1 MGDSTVS
8 CADGL
13 ETGNSTARSR
23 ESSSPG
29 RIAISRQTTTPTLRS
44 GPMLQRADCPC
55 CADGLAITNIRKTD
69 NTQRIGHEF
78 DVNVDLQYP
87 ASGPQGSY
95 PASGPQGSCTLEW
108 WEKSDKPSVLG
119 VCPDTWTD
127 MYAFYL
133 QSPDLQSPDV
143 QVPSFDLWK
152 NRDETCASSSRVTM
166 SDDPHMGK
174 RPGRTETRT
183 LEFKI
188 KVNSMPATSDSGC
201 EHASQEVTAKQVL
214 VMVNGAADRRKPS
227 SFTTP

>member
-1 MGDSTVS
+1 
-8 CADGL
+8 
-13 ETGNSTARSR
+13 
-23 ESSSPG
+23 
-29 RIAISRQTTTPTLRS
+29 
-44 GPMLQRADCPC
+44 MLQRADCPC

-69 NTQRIGHEF
+69 NKQRIGHEF

-95 PASGPQGSCTLEW
+95 PASGPPGSCILEW
-108 WEKSDKPSVLG
+108 WEKSDKPSVPG
-119 VCPDTWTD
+119 VCPNTWTD

-174 RPGRTETRT
+174 IPGRTETRT